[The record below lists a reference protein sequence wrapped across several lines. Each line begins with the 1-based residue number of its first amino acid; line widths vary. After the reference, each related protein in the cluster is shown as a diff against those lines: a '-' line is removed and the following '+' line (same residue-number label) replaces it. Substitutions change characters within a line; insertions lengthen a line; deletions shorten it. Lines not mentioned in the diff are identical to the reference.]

1 MECRAE
7 CGACCIAISIHQPFY
22 AMPKG
27 KPAGISCVHL
37 SPDMRCILFGDAR
50 RPDLC
55 DAFEAEREFCG
66 YNREQALVRLVQLE
80 RQSLPDIVILRGGR

>member
-1 MECRAE
+1 
-7 CGACCIAISIHQPFY
+7 
-22 AMPKG
+22 MPKG

-66 YNREQALVRLVQLE
+66 DNREQALVRLAQLE
-80 RQSLPDIVILRGGR
+80 QQSLPDIVIVEGGV